1 MRNKIDSKRS
11 KSIYNL
17 ISFNDV
23 ELQFVLSI
31 VNDFMLKYIDISILD
46 QYIIFTKPTNIIS
59 QCLWIAGKRE
69 KSPWTSTT
77 TSLVFL

>member
-1 MRNKIDSKRS
+1 LELKCILFKDYDLML
-11 KSIYNL
+11 IYIN
-17 ISFNDV
+17 IS
-23 ELQFVLSI
+23 LS
-31 VNDFMLKYIDISILD
+31 D
-46 QYIIFTKPTNIIS
+46 QYIIFTKQTNNIS

>member
-59 QCLWIAGKRE
+59 QCL
-69 KSPWTSTT
+69 
-77 TSLVFL
+77 